1 MLFKK
6 ALLGATLV
14 LALLIAARAQAQTQP
29 HSFPLTAASGNVV
42 AAPAVATLP
51 GAPGLTTF
59 ISGFEITASGATA
72 ASCVNATVAGV
83 VSGSLTYAFCAPAG
97 VTAEAPPLIVNF
109 NPPIPAA
116 SVNTAIVVT
125 LPSLGAG
132 NANAAV
138 VTHGFQQ

>member
-1 MLFKK
+1 LFKK

-83 VSGSLTYAFCAPAG
+83 VPGGWPSAFCAPAG
-97 VTAEAPPLIVNF
+97 VPAEAPPLIVNF
-109 NPPIPAA
+109 TPPIPAA
-116 SVNTAIVVT
+116 SVNTA
-125 LPSLGAG
+125 
-132 NANAAV
+132 
-138 VTHGFQQ
+138 

>member
-1 MLFKK
+1 MLKN
-6 ALLGATLV
+6 ALVGATLA
-14 LALLIAARAQAQTQP
+14 LACLSASPGHAQTQP
-29 HSFPLTAASGNVV
+29 HAFPVTAASGNV
-42 AAPAVATLP
+42 AAAAAVATLP

-83 VSGSLTYAFCAPAG
+83 VSGSLTYTFCAPAG
-97 VTAEAPPLIVNF
+97 ITAEAPPLIVNF

-116 SVNTAIVVT
+116 SVNTAIMVT

-132 NANAAV
+132 NTNATV

>member
-1 MLFKK
+1 MHITK
-6 ALLGATLV
+6 ALFGATLA
-14 LALLIAARAQAQTQP
+14 LALLPVTQGKAQTQP
-29 HSFPLTAASGNVV
+29 HTFPVTAASGNV
-42 AAPAVATLP
+42 AAGPAVATLP

-72 ASCVNATVAGV
+72 ASCVNATVTGV
-83 VSGSLTYAFCAPAG
+83 VSGNLTYTFCAPAG
-97 VTAEAPPLIVNF
+97 LTAEAPPLLVNF

-116 SVNTAIVVT
+116 SVNAPIVVS

>member
-1 MLFKK
+1 MLKN

-29 HSFPLTAASGNVV
+29 HAFPVTAASGNVA
-42 AAPAVATLP
+42 AAPAIATLP
-51 GAPGLTTF
+51 GTPGLTTF

-83 VSGSLTYAFCAPAG
+83 VSGSLTYSFCAPAG
-97 VTAEAPPLIVNF
+97 ATAEAPPLIVNF

-116 SVNTAIVVT
+116 SVNTAIIVT

-132 NANAAV
+132 NTNATV

>member
-1 MLFKK
+1 MIKK
-6 ALLGATLV
+6 ALLGATLA
-14 LALLIAARAQAQTQP
+14 LALIPATPGQAQTQP
-29 HSFPLTAASGNVV
+29 HTFPVTAASGNVA

-51 GAPGLTTF
+51 GAPSLTTF

-72 ASCVNATVAGV
+72 ASCVTATVAGV
-83 VSGSLTYAFCAPAG
+83 VSGGLSYTFCAPAG

-116 SVNTAIVVT
+116 SVDTAIVVT

>member
-1 MLFKK
+1 MHKN
-6 ALLGATLV
+6 ALLGAALA
-14 LALLIAARAQAQTQP
+14 LALLPATRSEAQTQP
-29 HSFPLTAASGNVV
+29 HTFPVTAASGNL
-42 AAPAVATLP
+42 AAAQAVATLP

-72 ASCVNATVAGV
+72 ASCVNATLTGV
-83 VSGSLTYAFCAPAG
+83 VSGSLTYTFCAPAG

-138 VTHGFQQ
+138 VTHGFQE

>member
-1 MLFKK
+1 MLKN
-6 ALLGATLV
+6 ALVGATLV
-14 LALLIAARAQAQTQP
+14 LALSLGSPGQAQTQP
-29 HSFPLTAASGNVV
+29 HAFPVTAASGNV
-42 AAPAVATLP
+42 AAAAAVATLP

-83 VSGSLTYAFCAPAG
+83 VSGSLTYTFCAPAG
-97 VTAEAPPLIVNF
+97 ITAEAPPLIVNF

-116 SVNTAIVVT
+116 SVNTAIIVT

-132 NANAAV
+132 NTNATV

>member
-1 MLFKK
+1 MLKK

-29 HSFPLTAASGNVV
+29 HAFPVTGASGNVA
-42 AAPAVATLP
+42 AAPAIATLP
-51 GAPGLTTF
+51 GTPGLTTF

-83 VSGSLTYAFCAPAG
+83 VSGSLTYTFCAPAG
-97 VTAEAPPLIVNF
+97 TTAPAPALIVNF
-109 NPPIPAA
+109 NPPIPAT